1 MEEGSIFF
9 DTISP
14 KDRKGG
20 SMRFT
25 VDEYAKAFKMSKE
38 MIQNKLRTKRLNYI
52 IEGGVTYIIVPR
64 SSLDTD
70 KRQELA
76 EPRKPSPP
84 PAPQKTTVGMI
95 IALYQKENQQLK
107 LKIKELEAK
116 VDKLVH
122 DKEQMLIA
130 ERERIEEI
138 YTAKDE
144 QLKNILEVINTKL
157 LLSQENKVHDVD
169 VSASASIPPLYSS
182 GMIELKRYLKFIG
195 MGSEERKAIKRRFEL
210 AYGSDIRIIQKEGE
224 FYVDLSKYDYTD
236 FLS

>member
-1 MEEGSIFF
+1 
-9 DTISP
+9 
-14 KDRKGG
+14 
-20 SMRFT
+20 MRFT
-25 VDEYAKAFKMSKE
+25 VDEYAKTFKMSKE

-64 SSLDTD
+64 SSLDEE

-76 EPRKPSPP
+76 QQSKHSASA

-107 LKIKELEAK
+107 LKIKELETK
-116 VDKLVH
+116 IDRLVN

-144 QLKNILEVINTKL
+144 QLKNLLDVINTKL
-157 LLSQENKVHDVD
+157 LLSRDNSVQDVD
-169 VSASASIPPLYSS
+169 ITASALFPPLSPAVLSNLNGISS
-182 GMIELKRYLKFIG
+182 LSEWVQMSVKRLNAVL
-195 MGSEERKAIKRRFEL
+195 SLPTEAI
-210 AYGSDIRIIQKEGE
+210 S
-224 FYVDLSKYDYTD
+224 VLSKKRENFTSTSPNTITPI
-236 FLS
+236 FSHKG

>member
-1 MEEGSIFF
+1 
-9 DTISP
+9 
-14 KDRKGG
+14 
-20 SMRFT
+20 MRFT
-25 VDEYAKAFKMSKE
+25 VDEYAKTFKMSKE

-64 SSLDTD
+64 SSLDEE
-70 KRQELA
+70 KRQELSQ
-76 EPRKPSPP
+76 RTKSLPSTPV
-84 PAPQKTTVGMI
+84 PQKTTVGMI

-116 VDKLVH
+116 NDRLIN

-144 QLKNILEVINTKL
+144 QLKNLLDVINTKL
-157 LLSQENKVHDVD
+157 LLSQDNRVHDVD
-169 VSASASIPPLYSS
+169 ISTSPPPIAPSALSNGI
-182 GMIELKRYLKFIG
+182 IELKRYLKFIG
-195 MGSEERKAIKRRFEL
+195 MSSDERKTVKRRFEL

-236 FLS
+236 FL

>member
-1 MEEGSIFF
+1 
-9 DTISP
+9 
-14 KDRKGG
+14 
-20 SMRFT
+20 MRFT
-25 VDEYAKAFKMSKE
+25 VDEYAKTFKMSKE

-64 SSLDTD
+64 SSLDD
-70 KRQELA
+70 AKRQEIA
-76 EPRKPSPP
+76 QSTKPTSSV

-107 LKIKELEAK
+107 LKIKELETK
-116 VDKLVH
+116 IDRLVN

-144 QLKNILEVINTKL
+144 QLKNLLEVINTKL
-157 LLSQENKVHDVD
+157 LLSQGNSVHDVD
-169 VSASASIPPLYSS
+169 ITATPPVAPSLPN
-182 GMIELKRYLKFIG
+182 GVIELKRYLKFIG
-195 MGSEERKAIKRRFEL
+195 MGSDERKSVKRRFEL

>member
-1 MEEGSIFF
+1 
-9 DTISP
+9 
-14 KDRKGG
+14 
-20 SMRFT
+20 MRFT
-25 VDEYAKAFKMSKE
+25 VDEYAKTFKMSKE

-52 IEGGVTYIIVPR
+52 IEGGITYIIVPR
-64 SSLDTD
+64 SSLSEE

-76 EPRKPSPP
+76 QNIKSTTLPT

-116 VDKLVH
+116 VDRLVH

-144 QLKNILEVINTKL
+144 QLKNLLEVINTKL
-157 LLSQENKVHDVD
+157 LLSRDTGVHDVD
-169 VSASASIPPLYSS
+169 ITSTPATPPITPTLS
-182 GMIELKRYLKFIG
+182 GGVIELKRYLKFIG
-195 MGSEERKAIKRRFEL
+195 MSSEERKAVKRRFEL
-210 AYGSDIRIIQKEGE
+210 AYGSDVRIIQKEGE
-224 FYVDLSKYDYTD
+224 FYIDLSKYDYTD

>member
-1 MEEGSIFF
+1 
-9 DTISP
+9 
-14 KDRKGG
+14 
-20 SMRFT
+20 MRFT
-25 VDEYAKAFKMSKE
+25 IDEYAKTFKMSKE

-64 SSLDTD
+64 SSLDEE
-70 KRQELA
+70 KRIEITQKNDATAASL
-76 EPRKPSPP
+76 SPQNP
-84 PAPQKTTVGMI
+84 KTTVGMI
-95 IALYQKENQQLK
+95 ISLYQKENQQLK

-116 VDKLVH
+116 IDRLVN

-130 ERERIEEI
+130 ERQRIEGI

-157 LLSQENKVHDVD
+157 LLSHDNAVHDVD
-169 VSASASIPPLYSS
+169 VTARAPEPAPIAN

-195 MGSEERKAIKRRFEL
+195 MNSEERKQVRRRFEA
-210 AYGSDIRIIQKEGE
+210 AYGSDVRIIQKEGE

-236 FLS
+236 YLS

>member
-1 MEEGSIFF
+1 V
-9 DTISP
+9 
-14 KDRKGG
+14 
-20 SMRFT
+20 RFT
-25 VDEYAKAFKMSKE
+25 VDEYAKTFKMSKE

-64 SSLDTD
+64 SSLDEE
-70 KRQELA
+70 KRQEIA
-76 EPRKPSPP
+76 QNMKPLSPT

-116 VDKLVH
+116 VDRLVN

-144 QLKNILEVINTKL
+144 QLKNLLEVINTKL
-157 LLSQENKVHDVD
+157 LLSQGNTVHDVD
-169 VSASASIPPLYSS
+169 ITATSSVAPTLASGI
-182 GMIELKRYLKFIG
+182 IELKRYLKFIG
-195 MGSEERKAIKRRFEL
+195 MSSEERKTVKRRFEL
-210 AYGSDIRIIQKEGE
+210 AFGSDIRIIQKEGE
-224 FYVDLSKYDYTD
+224 FYIDLSKYDYSD
-236 FLS
+236 FL

>member
-1 MEEGSIFF
+1 
-9 DTISP
+9 
-14 KDRKGG
+14 
-20 SMRFT
+20 MRFT
-25 VDEYAKAFKMSKE
+25 VDEYAKTFKMSKE

-64 SSLDTD
+64 SSLDEE

-76 EPRKPSPP
+76 QQSKHSAAA

-107 LKIKELEAK
+107 LKIKELETK
-116 VDKLVH
+116 IDRLVN

-144 QLKNILEVINTKL
+144 QLKNLLEVINTKL
-157 LLSQENKVHDVD
+157 LLSRDNSVQDVD
-169 VSASASIPPLYSS
+169 ITASAPVPPSLSS
-182 GMIELKRYLKFIG
+182 GIIELKRYIKFIG
-195 MGSEERKAIKRRFEL
+195 MGSHERKAVKRRFEL

>member
-1 MEEGSIFF
+1 
-9 DTISP
+9 
-14 KDRKGG
+14 
-20 SMRFT
+20 MRFT
-25 VDEYAKAFKMSKE
+25 IEEYAKTFKMSKE

-64 SSLDTD
+64 SSLDEE
-70 KRQELA
+70 KRQELSTKSKT
-76 EPRKPSPP
+76 ESSS

-95 IALYQKENQQLK
+95 ISLYQKENQQLK

-116 VDKLVH
+116 IDRLVN

-144 QLKNILEVINTKL
+144 QLKNFFEVINTKL
-157 LLSQENKVHDVD
+157 LLSQDNRIHDVD
-169 VSASASIPPLYSS
+169 ITSTPHPSTQSLSNGI
-182 GMIELKRYLKFIG
+182 IELKRYLKFIG
-195 MGSEERKAIKRRFEL
+195 MGSAERKAVKRRFEL
-210 AYGSDIRIIQKEGE
+210 AYGSDIRVIQREGE
-224 FYVDLSKYDYTD
+224 FFVDLSKYDYTD

>member
-1 MEEGSIFF
+1 
-9 DTISP
+9 
-14 KDRKGG
+14 
-20 SMRFT
+20 MRFT
-25 VDEYAKAFKMSKE
+25 VDEYAKTFKMSKE

-52 IEGGVTYIIVPR
+52 IEGGITYIIVPR
-64 SSLDTD
+64 SSLNDE

-76 EPRKPSPP
+76 QTKTVSTA

-107 LKIKELEAK
+107 LKIKELETK
-116 VDKLVH
+116 IDRLVN

-144 QLKNILEVINTKL
+144 QLKNFFEVINTKL
-157 LLSQENKVHDVD
+157 LLSQDNRIHDVD
-169 VSASASIPPLYSS
+169 ITSTPQSSAPSLSS
-182 GMIELKRYLKFIG
+182 GVIELKRYLKFIG
-195 MGSEERKAIKRRFEL
+195 MGANERKAVKRRFEL
-210 AYGSDIRIIQKEGE
+210 SYGSDVRVIQKEGE

>member
-1 MEEGSIFF
+1 
-9 DTISP
+9 
-14 KDRKGG
+14 
-20 SMRFT
+20 MRFT
-25 VDEYAKAFKMSKE
+25 VDEYAKTFKMSKE

-52 IEGGVTYIIVPR
+52 IEGGITYIIVPR
-64 SSLDTD
+64 SSLDEE

-76 EPRKPSPP
+76 QQSKHSAAA
-84 PAPQKTTVGMI
+84 PAHQKTTVGMI

-107 LKIKELEAK
+107 LKIKELETK
-116 VDKLVH
+116 IDRLVN

-144 QLKNILEVINTKL
+144 QLKNLLEVINTKL
-157 LLSQENKVHDVD
+157 LLSRDNSVQDVD
-169 VSASASIPPLYSS
+169 ITASAPVPPSLSS
-182 GMIELKRYLKFIG
+182 GIIELKRYLKFIG
-195 MGSEERKAIKRRFEL
+195 MGSDERKAVKRRFEL

>member
-1 MEEGSIFF
+1 
-9 DTISP
+9 
-14 KDRKGG
+14 
-20 SMRFT
+20 MRFT
-25 VDEYAKAFKMSKE
+25 VDEYAKTFKMSKE

-52 IEGGVTYIIVPR
+52 IEGGITYIIVPR
-64 SSLDTD
+64 SSLDEE

-76 EPRKPSPP
+76 QHAKPISAVPV
-84 PAPQKTTVGMI
+84 PQKTTVGMI

-107 LKIKELEAK
+107 LKIKELESK
-116 VDKLVH
+116 IDRLVH

-144 QLKNILEVINTKL
+144 QLKNLLEVINTKL
-157 LLSQENKVHDVD
+157 LLSRDNSVQDVD
-169 VSASASIPPLYSS
+169 ITVPQPIAPALSS
-182 GMIELKRYLKFIG
+182 GIIELKRYLKFIG
-195 MGSEERKAIKRRFEL
+195 MSSDERKGVKRRFEL
-210 AYGSDIRIIQKEGE
+210 AYGSDIRVIQKEGE

>member
-1 MEEGSIFF
+1 
-9 DTISP
+9 
-14 KDRKGG
+14 
-20 SMRFT
+20 MRFT
-25 VDEYAKAFKMSKE
+25 VDEYAKTFKMSKE

-64 SSLDTD
+64 SSLDEE

-76 EPRKPSPP
+76 QQSKHSAAA

-107 LKIKELEAK
+107 LKIKELETK
-116 VDKLVH
+116 IDRLVN

-144 QLKNILEVINTKL
+144 QLKNLLEVINTKL
-157 LLSQENKVHDVD
+157 LLSRDNSVQDVD
-169 VSASASIPPLYSS
+169 ITASAPVPPSLSS
-182 GMIELKRYLKFIG
+182 GIIELKRYLKFIG
-195 MGSEERKAIKRRFEL
+195 MGSDERKAVKRRFEL

>member
-1 MEEGSIFF
+1 
-9 DTISP
+9 
-14 KDRKGG
+14 
-20 SMRFT
+20 MRFT
-25 VDEYAKAFKMSKE
+25 IDEYAKTFKMSKE

-64 SSLDTD
+64 SSLEEE
-70 KRQELA
+70 KRLEIS
-76 EPRKPSPP
+76 RKNETSAAAPSPQP
-84 PAPQKTTVGMI
+84 PKTTVGMI
-95 IALYQKENQQLK
+95 ISLYQKENQQLK

-116 VDKLVH
+116 IDRLVN

-130 ERERIEEI
+130 ERQRIEDI

-144 QLKNILEVINTKL
+144 QLKSILEVINTKL
-157 LLSQENKVHDVD
+157 LLSHDNAVHDVD
-169 VSASASIPPLYSS
+169 VTARAHEPAPLAN

-195 MGSEERKAIKRRFEL
+195 MNSEERKQVRRRFEA
-210 AYGSDIRIIQKEGE
+210 AYGSDVRIIQKEGE